1 MAPAR
6 RGSFDRGDADARGR
20 ETDSDD
26 GDERRHHTLTLAQGR
41 ALRRE
46 LSRHTLHALG
56 GERVCEESSPETTLG
71 STQAEALGRAF
82 LASTERANDGEATEA
97 ERAAARVELENVERE
112 QGRRKDGRADIRST
126 RRRER

>member
-1 MAPAR
+1 MGKQCDTERAVGVPHTRVFRAAPPRARRRAPPRGARDSTRAMAPAR

-56 GERVCEESSPETTLG
+56 GERVLSL
-71 STQAEALGRAF
+71 
-82 LASTERANDGEATEA
+82 
-97 ERAAARVELENVERE
+97 
-112 QGRRKDGRADIRST
+112 IHI
-126 RRRER
+126 